1 MKKFIPIIL
10 VLSILLAGCHSA
22 PEPTEA
28 PAPQL
33 QIGNPWK
40 SYESM
45 AEAEAATG
53 LDFPI
58 PEEITDLYIAE
69 SFRVMNNALIE
80 VTYRDL
86 AGGDSEVTVRMKA
99 GEDEDIS
106 GVYEDPDSIE
116 TQQINGASVT
126 VKTKGQSCLYLICA
140 NGSSY
145 SLYAPNHFIGESADA
160 FLSYIY

>member
-1 MKKFIPIIL
+1 MKKYIPMLL
-10 VLSILLAGCHSA
+10 VLSLLLTGCGTA
-22 PEPTEA
+22 PQPTEA

-40 SYESM
+40 NYESM
-45 AEAEAATG
+45 ADAEAASG

-99 GEDEDIS
+99 GENEDIS
-106 GVYEDPDSIE
+106 GVYEDPDIIE

-126 VKTKGQSCLYLICA
+126 VKTKGQSCLYLISK
-140 NGSSY
+140 NGYSY
-145 SLYAPNHFIGESADA
+145 SLYAPKHFLGESADA
-160 FLSYIY
+160 FLSYIC

>member
-1 MKKFIPIIL
+1 MKKFTLIIL
-10 VLSILLAGCHSA
+10 MLSILLAGCSAA

-33 QIGNPWK
+33 HIGNPWK

-69 SFRVMNNALIE
+69 SFRVMNNSLIE

-86 AGGDSEVTVRMKA
+86 SGGNSEVIVRMKA
-99 GEDEDIS
+99 GEDDDIS
-106 GVYEDPDSIE
+106 GVYEDPDTIE
-116 TQQINGASVT
+116 THQINGADVT
-126 VKTKGQSCLYLICA
+126 VKLKGQSCLYLISKD
-140 NGSSY
+140 GYSY
-145 SLYAPNHFIGESADA
+145 SLYAPNRFLGESADA
-160 FLSYIY
+160 FLSYIC

>member
-1 MKKFIPIIL
+1 MKKFFPVIL
-10 VLSILLAGCHSA
+10 VLSILLAGCNAA
-22 PEPTEA
+22 PQPTEA

-45 AEAEAATG
+45 LEAETASG

-58 PEEITDLYIAE
+58 PEEIADLYIAE
-69 SFRVMNNALIE
+69 SFRVMNNSLME

-86 AGGDSEVTVRMKA
+86 SSDSKVTVRMQSGA
-99 GEDEDIS
+99 DDDIS

-116 TQQINGASVT
+116 VLQINGASVT
-126 VKTKGQSCLYLICA
+126 AKIKGQSCLYLISKD
-140 NGSSY
+140 GYSY
-145 SLYAPNHFIGESADA
+145 SLYAPNHFQGDTADE
-160 FLSYIY
+160 FLSYIC

>member
-1 MKKFIPIIL
+1 MKKYIPMIL
-10 VLSILLAGCHSA
+10 VLFLLLAGCGTT
-22 PEPTEA
+22 PQPTET
-28 PAPQL
+28 PAPQP

-45 AEAEAATG
+45 AEAEAATS

-69 SFRVMNNALIE
+69 SFRVMNNTLIE

-86 AGGDSEVTVRMKA
+86 AGIDCEVTVRMKS

-106 GVYEDPDSIE
+106 GVYEDPDTIE
-116 TQQINGASVT
+116 IQHINGTSIT
-126 VKTKGQSCLYLICA
+126 VKTKGPSCLYLISK
-140 NGSSY
+140 NGYSY
-145 SLYAPNHFIGESADA
+145 SLYAPNHFLGESADA
-160 FLSYIY
+160 FLSYIR

>member
-1 MKKFIPIIL
+1 MKKIFPMIL
-10 VLSILLAGCHSA
+10 VLSILLAACSTA
-22 PEPTEA
+22 PQPTE
-28 PAPQL
+28 PPTLQL

-45 AEAEAATG
+45 DEAEAASG

-58 PEEITDLYIAE
+58 PEEIADLYIAE
-69 SFRVMNNALIE
+69 SFRVMNNSLLE

-86 AGGDSEVTVRMKA
+86 TGGDCKVTVRMKA
-99 GEDEDIS
+99 GSDEDIS

-116 TQQINGASVT
+116 SQQINGATVT
-126 VKTKGQSCLYLICA
+126 KKIKGQSCLYLIC
-140 NGSSY
+140 NNSFSY
-145 SLYAPNHFIGESADA
+145 SLYAPNHFQGESTDA